1 MSADQIT
8 AEHKEE
14 VNTDPAEAV
23 DAAGQFES
31 EKGGVINN
39 DHDDGECA
47 EKIET
52 GLAFAILKARIDCLV
67 ASGSLRPKA
76 HQLQFVDWGE
86 IFQ

>member
-1 MSADQIT
+1 LSADQIT